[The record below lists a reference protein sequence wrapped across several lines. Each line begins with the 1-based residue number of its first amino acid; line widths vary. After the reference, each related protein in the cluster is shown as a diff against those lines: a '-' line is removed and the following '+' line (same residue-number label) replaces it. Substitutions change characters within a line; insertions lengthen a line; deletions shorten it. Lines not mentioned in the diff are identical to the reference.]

1 MQDGP
6 IPAGLDMQV
15 AVNLEKPVR
24 GFLQKNPRTSG
35 RGAVRN
41 ENTVQKAITELK
53 VSIKVYRQRN

>member
-1 MQDGP
+1 
-6 IPAGLDMQV
+6 MQV
-15 AVNLEKPVR
+15 AVNLEKPV
-24 GFLQKNPRTSG
+24 